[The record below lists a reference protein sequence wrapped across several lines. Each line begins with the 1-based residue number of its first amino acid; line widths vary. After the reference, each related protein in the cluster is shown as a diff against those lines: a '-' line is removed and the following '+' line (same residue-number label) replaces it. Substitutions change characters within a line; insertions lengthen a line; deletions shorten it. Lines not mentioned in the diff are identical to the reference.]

1 MSSFKRLN
9 NADVVSLP
17 YIANKLW
24 EFTSCGLNTAGV
36 AVLSGK
42 KMSGSFNPDTEF
54 KYGGQY
60 ERLVYSSVNHLF
72 YQEFSGSF
80 IDAHSNLTSNNY
92 ESASIYR
99 RSGSYENYTPIGYMY
114 KSFPTGSGEEIK
126 VLSIPTDLY
135 STKVQP
141 GSFYISAS
149 SFYLIDDKK
158 GNIYDISGS
167 TNTHVGNI
175 FYQHGL
181 AIITNQSYQSV
192 FPVPPYAADDYYEF
206 KKSASPKTLYPLS
219 NDSSKYW
226 TTLTSSIVLSG
237 SNSSMYTIVGNG
249 SLTFS
254 GSTPGEYPVYY
265 KYSSLSPDSSCTLDS
280 NYAKIT
286 VKVKQ
291 PVCSIVFTV
300 EEIADCII
308 VGGSAVVVT
317 STPTPTQ
324 TLTPTP
330 STTPGLTPTATP
342 TQTVTAT
349 PTRSLTP
356 TPTATSTP
364 TPTLTSTPTP
374 TASSP
379 MTYAAYSNC
388 GYGNS
393 PSEACNDATV
403 NARTLYS
410 NCIGT
415 ISNGCT
421 IYPISTG
428 RVTLTGYDYVFIDG
442 SLWLI
447 NSTTG
452 EITGISPVQ
461 C

>member
-24 EFTSCGLNTAGV
+24 EFTSCGLNTSGI

-54 KYGGQY
+54 KFGGQY

-80 IDAHSNLTSNNY
+80 LDAHSNLTSNNY

-114 KSFPTGSGEEIK
+114 KNFPTGSGQEIK
-126 VLSIPTDLY
+126 VLSIPTDFY

-141 GSFYISAS
+141 GSFTISAS
-149 SFYLIDDKK
+149 SFYLTDDKK

-167 TNTHVGNI
+167 NNIHVGNI
-175 FYQHGL
+175 FYHHGL
-181 AIITNQSYQSV
+181 AVITNQSYQNL
-192 FPVPPYAADDYYEF
+192 FPIPPYAADDYYEY
-206 KKSASPKTLYPLS
+206 KKSTDPKTLYPLA
-219 NDSSKYW
+219 NDSAKYW
-226 TTLTSSIVLSG
+226 TGISSSIVLSG
-237 SNSSMYTIVGNG
+237 SNSSMFTVVGDG

-254 GSTPGEYPVYY
+254 GTTPGEYPVYY
-265 KYSSLSPDSSCTLDS
+265 KYSSQSPDSNCTLDS

-300 EEIADCII
+300 EEIADCVI
-308 VGGSAVVVT
+308 VGGAAIVVT

-330 STTPGLTPTATP
+330 SSTPG
-342 TQTVTAT
+342 
-349 PTRSLTP
+349 
-356 TPTATSTP
+356 
-364 TPTLTSTPTP
+364 LTSTPTP
-374 TASSP
+374 TTTLTATPTRTGTPTPSQTATPSP
-379 MTYAAYSNC
+379 TLTITPTLTKSTPLTYATYSNC
-388 GYGNS
+388 GYGNT
-393 PSEACNDATV
+393 PAEACTDATS
-403 NARTLYS
+403 NPKDLYS
-410 NCIGT
+410 NCLG
-415 ISNGCT
+415 SVSSGCT

-428 RVTLTGYDYVFIDG
+428 RVVLTGYEYVFING
-442 SLWLI
+442 ALWTI
-447 NSTTG
+447 NSSDG
-452 EITGISPVQ
+452 ILGPISPVQ